1 MIKLKTEKT
10 PMYLSPSSVMQF
22 MNQINTF
29 YMTRLLNEPM
39 PRDPQG
45 KAAACGS
52 AFDYLIKCRLWRD
65 GIGLDKIHL
74 KDSLLKGIECPG
86 FRDEALSIGQN
97 ILDEYCLTAYDM
109 TVFKNVELWGKFTF
123 GDIPMYVKLDG
134 TYDDEEFVVEAPL
147 DWKCSGFNP
156 DNKNGMSPKPGY
168 YIQYEGR
175 KIKGAHAK
183 YIHNMPFEVIDYK
196 WAIQMCT
203 YGWFLGLSPKLED
216 SFPARIDMCT
226 ITKTR
231 KIKISSYRGILT
243 PEFQKKVFEHYQDA
257 WTSLLSGEVINRLA
271 SQYDVNH
278 VYNAASIESWF

>member
-1 MIKLKTEKT
+1 MIKLKVEKT
-10 PMYLSPSSVMQF
+10 PMYLSPSALMQF

-29 YMTRLLNEPM
+29 YMTRLINEPV

-52 AFDYLIKCRLWRD
+52 AFDYLIKCVLWKD
-65 GIGLDKIHL
+65 GIGLDKEHL
-74 KDSLLKGIECPG
+74 KDSLLKGIEDLE
-86 FRDEALSIGQN
+86 FRDEALTIGNSI
-97 ILDEYCLTAYDM
+97 IYEYKKSAYGM
-109 TVFKNVELWGKFTF
+109 TEFKDVELWGKFTF
-123 GDIPMYVKLDG
+123 NDIPMYVKLDG
-134 TYDDEEFVVEAPL
+134 TYYDEALKVIAPF

-168 YIQYEGR
+168 YIQFDDR

-183 YIHNMPFEVIDYK
+183 YVHDMPFEIIDYK

-203 YGWFLGLSPKLED
+203 YGWFLGLSPKLAD
-216 SFPARIDMCT
+216 SFPVRIDMCT

-231 KIKISSYRGILT
+231 KIKISSYRGLIT
-243 PEFQKKVFEHYQDA
+243 PEFQNKVFDHYQDA
-257 WTSLLSGEVINRLA
+257 WTALLSGEVIERLE
-271 SQYDVNH
+271 SQYDINH